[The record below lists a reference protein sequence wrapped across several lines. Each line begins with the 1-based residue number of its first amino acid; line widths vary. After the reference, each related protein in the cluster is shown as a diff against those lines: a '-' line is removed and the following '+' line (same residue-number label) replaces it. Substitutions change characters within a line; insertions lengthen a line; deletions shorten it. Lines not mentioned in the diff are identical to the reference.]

1 MAREMTTHSSRLR
14 TVGQRVTPLLILQ
27 VLLAAVLLNAG
38 IGKYAGEAGP
48 VETFDQVGV
57 GQWFRYVIGTIEIA
71 SGVGLLIPPIAGL
84 AALAAGSVLIGAVAM
99 EAFVLTDGNPIV
111 PAVLVVLLA
120 VVAWHHRA
128 RTMTVLTRAL
138 THARTRN
145 PG

>member
-1 MAREMTTHSSRLR
+1 MTTRISRLR
-14 TVGQRVTPLLILQ
+14 PAGPGAIVFLILQ
-27 VLLAAVLLNAG
+27 VLLAAVMLNAG

-48 VETFDQVGV
+48 VDTFDQVGL
-57 GQWFRYVIGTIEIA
+57 GQWFRYFIGTIEIA
-71 SGVGLLIPPIAGL
+71 SGVGLLIPRIAGV
-84 AALAAGSVLIGAVAM
+84 AALSAGSVLIGAVAM

-128 RTMTVLTRAL
+128 RTMSLLTRAL
-138 THARTRN
+138 AHARTPN